1 MEKTIRVDGKE
12 VRLRA
17 TAALPIRYKAQF
29 GRDLFVD
36 LYKMEPLLK
45 KEDYSKLD
53 SRVFYDLVWLMA
65 KSANPNI
72 PDLEEWLDQF
82 DVFPVEDVFSVC
94 LEMLSALM
102 ASKKKPHR
110 PRRRNR

>member
-1 MEKTIRVDGKE
+1 MEKTIRIDGKE

-29 GRDLFVD
+29 GRDLFAD
-36 LYKMEPLLK
+36 IYKMEPAIK

-53 SRVFYDLVWLMA
+53 TLIFYDLVWLMA

-72 PDLEEWLDQF
+72 PNLEEWLDQF
-82 DVFPVEDVFSVC
+82 DAFPVEDVFSVC

-102 ASKKKPHR
+102 ASKKKPH
-110 PRRRNR
+110 PAQRRNR

>member
-1 MEKTIRVDGKE
+1 MEKTIWVNGKE

-29 GRDLFVD
+29 GRDLFAD
-36 LYKMEPLLK
+36 IFKMKPAI
-45 KEDYSKLD
+45 EDGDFSQLD
-53 SRVFYDLVWLMA
+53 SLILYDLAWLMA
-65 KSANPNI
+65 KSANPDI

-82 DVFPVEDVFSVC
+82 DAFPVEEVFITC
-94 LEMLSALM
+94 MEMLAALM

>member
-1 MEKTIRVDGKE
+1 MEKTIIIDGKE

-29 GRDLFVD
+29 GRDLFAD
-36 LYKMEPLLK
+36 IYKMEPAIK
-45 KEDYSKLD
+45 EEDYSKLD
-53 SRVFYDLVWLMA
+53 TLVFYDLVWLMA

-82 DVFPVEDVFSVC
+82 DAFPVEDVFSVC

-102 ASKKKPHR
+102 ASKKKPHLAQ
-110 PRRRNR
+110 RRNR